1 MKKIVILMVLFLNVF
16 WSNNY
21 NYTEQQLADLKAR
34 ALEEAQALMM
44 QEIFNLTKDVR
55 LNNTREELIENLC
68 STAPMNNFTVNADI
82 SDSLSQNSSDFVGSI
97 FVSRDGQNTWTS
109 SSDVALIGTEGYE
122 NTWATSVETTG
133 GNSVDWY
140 LGGLINTESIGLD
153 YGNIIVSQCP
163 NDAYNNSGSINY
175 ATIVTD
181 DTGDAGSNYDI
192 QNVLAGYSGTEDT
205 VNQLLFGL
213 DLAGSCCDEGGLFGP
228 WYLYGVGIVNPDVGS
243 TTSAYAIGYGNG
255 GFGQLSPGLL
265 TISGDLTSGDV
276 AGFEYLTEDISYNE
290 SGDKLTLGVNAD
302 YLFGDSNFG
311 EWPNSLE
318 GLVLVGVVVE
328 AGLSGLDIA
337 VDVLDQTDVGIM
349 LVNSQHQTGNS
360 PVVLSNPSFDSESN
374 QLSVSYQDADNN
386 LPWYK
391 AAQVCNTPENGGNCF
406 AQKEMVPESHT
417 YSEGVNFSVNIDD
430 IIDEFD
436 LSGDYEAHFWFADS
450 DDLGEAQVEYDI
462 TIGNGSSC
470 LLGDSNGDGLLNV
483 LDVVLLVNLVLAPS
497 YEECADVNGDETLNV
512 LDVVTLVGFV
522 LNP

>member
-1 MKKIVILMVLFLNVF
+1 MKKLVILVAMSLNVF
-16 WSNNY
+16 WSNDY
-21 NYTEQQLADLKAR
+21 NYSEEQLSELKAR
-34 ALEEAQALMM
+34 AFEQAQALMM
-44 QEIFNLTKDVR
+44 QEIFNLTKDVK

-68 STAPMNNFTVNADI
+68 STAPMNSFTVNADI
-82 SDSLSQNSSDFVGSI
+82 SDSLSQNSDDFAGSI

-109 SSDVALIGTEGYE
+109 SSEVSLIGTEGYE
-122 NTWATSVETTG
+122 STWATSVETSG

-140 LGGLINTESIGLD
+140 LGGLINTEAIGLD

-163 NDAYNNSGSINY
+163 NDSYNSSGSTNF

-181 DTGDAGSNYDI
+181 PTGDASSNYDI
-192 QNVLAGYSGTEDT
+192 QAVSAGYSGTEDN
-205 VNQLLFGL
+205 VNQLLFSL

-228 WYLYGVGIVNPDVGS
+228 WYLYGVGIVNPDAGS

-290 SGDKLTLGVNAD
+290 SGDKLTMGVNAD

-328 AGLSGLDIA
+328 AGLDGLDIA

-360 PVVLSNPSFDSESN
+360 PLVLSSPGFDSESN

-406 AQKEMVPESHT
+406 AQKEMIPSSRT
-417 YSEGVNFSVNIDD
+417 YSAGVTFNANISD
-430 IIDEFD
+430 IIDEFG

-450 DDLGEAQVEYDI
+450 DDLGEAQIEYDI
-462 TIGNGSSC
+462 SIGGGNSC
-470 LLGDSNGDGLLNV
+470 LLGDSNGDGALNV

-497 YEECADVNGDETLNV
+497 YEECADVNGDGTLNV
-512 LDVVTLVGFV
+512 LDVVTLVTLV
-522 LNP
+522 LTP